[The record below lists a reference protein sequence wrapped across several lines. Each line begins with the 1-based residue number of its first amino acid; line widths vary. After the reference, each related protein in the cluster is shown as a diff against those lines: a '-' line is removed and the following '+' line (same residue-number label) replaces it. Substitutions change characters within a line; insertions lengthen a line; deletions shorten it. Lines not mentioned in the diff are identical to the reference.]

1 LEAAAVRN
9 RNNRKQSNRKA
20 DKPFPQA
27 SAAPLLVFDLNELA
41 TALRISRWSARR
53 LVELGEIPAIS
64 MPAVNQ
70 DVRRRD
76 RAQRMRR
83 IIVAVDD
90 VRRWI
95 ERNRETN

>member
-1 LEAAAVRN
+1 LEAAVR
-9 RNNRKQSNRKA
+9 RRKPNRKN
-20 DKPFPQA
+20 DKPFTQA
-27 SAAPLLVFDLNELA
+27 SAVPLLVFDLNELA
-41 TALRISRWSARR
+41 AALRISRWSARR
-53 LVELGEIPAIS
+53 LVELGEIPAIT

-76 RAQRMRR
+76 RGQRMRR

-95 ERNRETN
+95 ERNREPQV